1 MRRVRGGDHKIREY
15 RSYSARLYATVFKA
29 VCHSVG
35 IFYIKFVVI
44 VPSGVYSVV
53 QKLCRNIVVPKLKA
67 FGQSK
72 INVTAHTVPK
82 LGYKRCAVFIL
93 YKKPFFGYFV
103 VHRVRRQKGRL
114 DIGYQVNFLAVKTL
128 NKLCGVREFIVIPI
142 KNAPQVADGGI
153 ARGQIK
159 SAAAHI

>member
-1 MRRVRGGDHKIREY
+1 MVARRLTALLPLRVDKNGLLPGYFSVCAEYEEATIRY
-15 RSYSARLYATVFKA
+15 VSIGLILLALTLPSLKPFATGRYLLYQIRF
-29 VCHSVG
+29 
-35 IFYIKFVVI
+35 I

-67 FGQSK
+67 LGQSK

-103 VHRVRRQKGRL
+103 VHRC
-114 DIGYQVNFLAVKTL
+114 DVKKAGL
-128 NKLCGVREFIVIPI
+128 ILGI
-142 KNAPQVADGGI
+142 K
-153 ARGQIK
+153 
-159 SAAAHI
+159 